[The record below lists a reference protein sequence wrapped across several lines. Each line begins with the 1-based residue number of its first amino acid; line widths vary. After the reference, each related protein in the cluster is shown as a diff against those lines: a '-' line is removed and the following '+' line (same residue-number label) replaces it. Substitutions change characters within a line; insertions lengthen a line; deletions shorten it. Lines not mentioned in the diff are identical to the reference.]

1 MVCFVIESKRCREF
15 RDASKKVVAF
25 FGVFFY
31 AKWMMSHNF
40 PIMKGRV
47 KNV

>member
-1 MVCFVIESKRCREF
+1 MACFVIESKRCREF

-31 AKWMMSHNF
+31 FIGNCVSYK
-40 PIMKGRV
+40 V
-47 KNV
+47 KMLI